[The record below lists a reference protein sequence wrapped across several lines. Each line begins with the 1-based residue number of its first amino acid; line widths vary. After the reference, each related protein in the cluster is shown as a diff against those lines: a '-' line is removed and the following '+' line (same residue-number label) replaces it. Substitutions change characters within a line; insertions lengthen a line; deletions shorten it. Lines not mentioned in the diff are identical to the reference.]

1 MITSGVGVAVKE
13 RGGGV
18 TKKKKQ
24 TGKWTLHSLTEL
36 EIAFKNVC
44 LKKVN

>member
-18 TKKKKQ
+18 TKKKTNRKMDA
-24 TGKWTLHSLTEL
+24 SF
-36 EIAFKNVC
+36 INRIRNCF
-44 LKKVN
+44 

>member
-18 TKKKKQ
+18 TKKKQ
-24 TGKWTLHSLTEL
+24 TGNWTLHSLTEL